1 VKDPL
6 IVGLAAGKLVLLQR
20 KAARQKMQ
28 KNKTK
33 QKNRKSSPISTSLR
47 RFQREKESL
56 ISVINIFEIIFIFS
70 NIYLG
75 NANECNKSP
84 NRGPTTTF
92 ISFII

>member
-1 VKDPL
+1 MSEWKKCFVDEVKDPL

-56 ISVINIFEIIFIFS
+56 ISKEWSQWIHPYRCINFNINLDMKFIV
-70 NIYLG
+70 G
-75 NANECNKSP
+75 
-84 NRGPTTTF
+84 
-92 ISFII
+92 